1 MTEPSVE
8 LQRGIY
14 QALITSE
21 TLKAAMGGTVRAY
34 DSVPPNATFPYITFA
49 DDQALDDSNSCD
61 PDRYEYFVDLHV
73 WSRTVGMAEAKTIT
87 GIIRQIMLALEV
99 LNGWQI
105 PVREVQAR
113 RHFTDSDGI
122 TTHGVVTVRFL
133 LETVGA

>member
-21 TLKAAMGGTVRAY
+21 ALKSAMGGAVRAY
-34 DSVPPNATFPYITFA
+34 DRVPPDPVVPYITFA
-49 DDQALDDSNSCD
+49 DDQALDDGNSCD
-61 PDRYEYFVDLHV
+61 IERYEYFVDVHV

-105 PVREVQAR
+105 PVRDIQAR
-113 RHFTDSDGI
+113 RHFTDSDGL
-122 TTHGVVTVRFL
+122 TTHGVLTARFL